1 MPVVATHLMD
11 GGSNSAPSLTYT
23 TASVSVPAGYL
34 MLFSVSSDTNAVL
47 PTISGL
53 GVTWT
58 QVASGSGGTNNWD
71 VTTFRA
77 LSLSPLSGTITITFS
92 STTSLDDVAWILD
105 TFQNVDQSGTGGA
118 NAIVQTATNSGAGVT
133 SLTVTLAAFSSA
145 DNATFGAMVVNGT
158 NNITPGSG
166 FTELNENDASS
177 RTTQTQFKNTNDT
190 GVDWSWSGNQSV
202 GGLAIELKYSAVDLT
217 KIGGSPMF
225 FDSVA
230 IG

>member
-105 TFQNVDQSGTGGA
+105 IFQNVDQSGTGGA
-118 NAIVQTATNSGAGVT
+118 NAIVQTATNSGSGVT
-133 SLTVTLAAFSSA
+133 SLTVTLAAFSST

-166 FTELNENDASS
+166 FTELNENDTSS

-190 GVDWSWSGNQSV
+190 GVDWSWAGGQSV